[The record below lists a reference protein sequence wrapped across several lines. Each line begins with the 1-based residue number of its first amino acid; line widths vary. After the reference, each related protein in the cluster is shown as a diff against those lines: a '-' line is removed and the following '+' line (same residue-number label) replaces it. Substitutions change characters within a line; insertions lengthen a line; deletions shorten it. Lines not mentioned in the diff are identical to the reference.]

1 MKFLKLNYATLFYK
15 GGVPGGPVAGGKNQ
29 STGGKT
35 QSTGGKINPQ
45 AAKTISS
52 PLAFW
57 PKSNCPASPGSPA
70 AKIESPDEP

>member
-1 MKFLKLNYATLFYK
+1 MTPPK
-15 GGVPGGPVAGGKNQ
+15 GGVPRGPVAGGKNQ
-29 STGGKT
+29 STGGKNQST
-35 QSTGGKINPQ
+35 GGKNQSTGGKINPQ
-45 AAKTISS
+45 AAKTFSS

>member
-1 MKFLKLNYATLFYK
+1 MLKLGEKVSEYFNNPFK

-29 STGGKT
+29 STGGKN

-45 AAKTISS
+45 AAKTFSS

-57 PKSNCPASPGSPA
+57 PKSNCPASPA